1 MSLLGSEAQKGVLSG
16 VERRRESR
24 GERDCLTL
32 SERSKKSSGEK
43 NKIKEAQTQICTRK
57 CCLSSPKIKS
67 KGVAVKK
74 KYLLD
79 IESNKGFL
87 LCKD

>member
-1 MSLLGSEAQKGVLSG
+1 MLYG

-24 GERDCLTL
+24 EERDCLTL
-32 SERSKKSSGEK
+32 LERSKKIVEK
-43 NKIKEAQTQICTRK
+43 INEGVQTQICTRK

-67 KGVAVKK
+67 EGVAVK

-79 IESNKGFL
+79 IKSNKGFL

>member
-1 MSLLGSEAQKGVLSG
+1 MLSG
-16 VERRRESR
+16 VERRRESME
-24 GERDCLTL
+24 ERDCLAL
-32 SERSKKSSGEK
+32 SERSKKKKVENI
-43 NKIKEAQTQICTRK
+43 NKEVQTQICTRK

-67 KGVAVKK
+67 GGVNVK

-79 IESNKGFL
+79 IKSNKGFL